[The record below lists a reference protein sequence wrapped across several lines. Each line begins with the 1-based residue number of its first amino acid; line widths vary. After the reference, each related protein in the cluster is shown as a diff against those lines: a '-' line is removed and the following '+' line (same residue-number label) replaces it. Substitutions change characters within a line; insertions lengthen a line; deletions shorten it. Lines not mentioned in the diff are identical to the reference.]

1 MRKCTYVVYPARS
14 LDSNGLALK
23 LRVSHQIQV
32 CIFVIVCLMHSLKW
46 QDFDDNFMMVHF
58 LFAVPTSPA
67 QTSKT
72 KHSLLPDPSKFS
84 VAKRSISGCKKQ
96 PVILAVPKN
105 DNDSASFLSTNSTA
119 SCNKNLTASYVR
131 WTKSLSCCASIAG
144 CSSTIKEDKQPS
156 FDNGATDGF
165 LVDEFASSPIHGT
178 VLSTFHCVVTL
189 TCL

>member
-1 MRKCTYVVYPARS
+1 
-14 LDSNGLALK
+14 
-23 LRVSHQIQV
+23 
-32 CIFVIVCLMHSLKW
+32 MHSLKW

-58 LFAVPTSPA
+58 LFA

-165 LVDEFASSPIHGT
+165 LVDEFASSPIPGT